1 MADIQLFVQHWTGF
15 TGYEKGNT
23 QLFWLGLLRDVL
35 GVDTSD
41 SIIEFE
47 KTVELKHKSF
57 IDGYIPSTGIIIE
70 QKSPDINLDAPAKQS
85 DGSLATPFE
94 QAKRYYD
101 WLPHSKKGKF
111 IIVCNFREIRVHD
124 METPKA
130 PPEIILLSE
139 LVKEARKLA
148 FLVNKAAPSPREIR
162 ELDMSIEAGKLVG
175 NLYDSIL
182 KKYINPKDNDSKRSL
197 NIFCV
202 RIVFLLYAEKSGIF
216 SAGQFTDFLKAHS
229 ATPRTSLIELFT
241 ILDTKREERNPYL
254 DDDLAAF
261 PHVNGGLFHDR
272 NIELPKLDNEILS
285 IILHDM
291 AKFRWHEINPTIF
304 GAVFENTLNP
314 ETRHSGGMHYTSIEN
329 IHRVIDPLF
338 LDELT
343 KEAEN
348 LLHQKESNG
357 RTNDLLDFQRK
368 ISSITFFD
376 PACGSGNFLT
386 ETYLSLRRLENR
398 IINELEH
405 GQISF
410 AFSRKETKIK
420 VSILQFFGIEINDFA
435 VAVAKTAMWISEIQ
449 MWKETEKII
458 HLEEDVDDILPL
470 QQYDNNIIEANA
482 LFTDWGKILPAE
494 GTLFIMSNPPF
505 LGYSVRDDDKKKEL
519 GRIFTDDKGKPLQI
533 AGKIDYVAGWY
544 YRLSEFMQARK
555 LKAAF
560 VSTNS
565 VTQGEQVT
573 YIFKTLYDRFRLMVD
588 FAHSGFIWDNEAP
601 EQAQVHCVV
610 IGFDSTG
617 ENSAAKK
624 RLFSAR
630 KGLRLYDSI
639 NFYLVPGPVVFAVP
653 RVKTICADAPP
664 MITGNRPAD
673 GGNLLL
679 TPEEAEELIRK
690 EPDAE
695 RFIKRYMMGYEFIN
709 NVQRY
714 CLWLVGASPQQLVD
728 MPRVMER
735 VRKVRDFR
743 LASTRAVTRKCADT
757 SWLFAEIRQPNTSYI
772 AIPNTSSQKREYIP
786 MGFLDDSVIPGD
798 GGLLTIPNAT
808 AYHFG
813 VLTSR
818 VHMGWVRRVCGRMKS
833 DYRYSK
839 KVVYNTFVWPSPSPE
854 QKAKIEASAQKILEA
869 RAQWPDSSLAAM
881 YDEAAMPL
889 TLRLAHRENDI
900 AVCEAYGWR
909 EDCPED
915 VIVDELFRM
924 YYDLAGMTWP
934 V

>member
-1 MADIQLFVQHWTGF
+1 MADIQHFIQRWLGF
-15 TGYEKGNT
+15 AGNEKSDT
-23 QLFWLGLLRDVL
+23 QLFWFGLLRDVL
-35 GVDTSD
+35 DVQTPDN
-41 SIIEFE
+41 IIQFE
-47 KTVELKHKSF
+47 KPVELTHKSF

-70 QKSPDINLDAPAKQS
+70 QKSPDINLDAQAKQS
-85 DGSLATPFE
+85 DGSLASPFE

-101 WLPHSKKGKF
+101 WLPRSEKGRF
-111 IIVCNFREIRVHD
+111 IIVCNFHEIRVHD

-130 PPEIILLSE
+130 QPEIILLSE
-139 LVKEARKLA
+139 LEKEARKLA
-148 FLVNKAAPSPREIR
+148 FIIDKSAQTPREIR
-162 ELDMSIEAGKLVG
+162 ELDMSVDAGELVGKL
-175 NLYDSIL
+175 YDAIL
-182 KKYINPKDNDSKRSL
+182 NKYINPNDKDSKRSL

-216 SAGQFTDFLKAHS
+216 SSGQFTDFLKAHS
-229 ATPRTSLIELFT
+229 ATPRTSLIELFR
-241 ILDTKREERNPYL
+241 ILDTKPELRDPYL

-261 PHVNGGLFHDR
+261 HYVNGGLFHEH
-272 NIELPKLDNEILS
+272 NIELPKLDTDIVS
-285 IILHDM
+285 IIVDDM
-291 AKFRWHEINPTIF
+291 ARFRWNEINPTIF
-304 GAVFENTLNP
+304 GAVFETTLNP

-348 LLHQKESNG
+348 LLHQEPSKAK
-357 RTNDLLDFQRK
+357 TKTLLAFQKK
-368 ISSITFFD
+368 ISSFTFFD

-398 IINELEH
+398 IINELNH
-405 GQISF
+405 GQMSF
-410 AFSRKETKIK
+410 AFSRKETKIQ

-449 MWKETEKII
+449 MWNETAKII
-458 HLEEDVDDILPL
+458 ELVEDVDDILPL
-470 QQYDNNIIEANA
+470 QQYDRNIIEANA
-482 LFTDWGKILPAE
+482 LFTDWGKFLPTE
-494 GTLFIMSNPPF
+494 GALFIMSNPPF
-505 LGYSVRDDDKKKEL
+505 LGYSVRDERKKDDLAK
-519 GRIFTDDKGKPLQI
+519 IFTDNKGKPLQI

-544 YRLSEFMQARK
+544 YRLAEFMQTRK

-565 VTQGEQVT
+565 VAQGEQVT
-573 YIFKTLYDRFRLMVD
+573 YIFKTLYDRFRIMID
-588 FAHSGFIWDNEAP
+588 FAHSGFIWDSEAP

-617 ENSAAKK
+617 ENLAAKK
-624 RLFSAR
+624 RLFSA
-630 KGLRLYDSI
+630 KGLKLVDCI
-639 NFYLVPGPVVFAVP
+639 NFYLVPGHVVFAVP
-653 RVKTICADAPP
+653 RVKTICVDVPP

-679 TPEEAEELIRK
+679 TPEEAAELIRK

-709 NVQRY
+709 DVERY
-714 CLWLVGASPQQLVD
+714 CLWLVDATPQQLVD

-735 VRKVRDFR
+735 VRKVRELRLKSSQPKLADIPHLFR
-743 LASTRAVTRKCADT
+743 EQRNPK
-757 SWLFAEIRQPNTSYI
+757 SYI
-772 AIPNTSSQKREYIP
+772 AIPKTSSEKREYIP
-786 MGFLDDSVIPGD
+786 LGFLDDSVIPGN
-798 GGLLTIPNAT
+798 GLKIIQDAT
-808 AYHFG
+808 LYHFG

-818 VHMGWVRRVCGRMKS
+818 VHMGWMRRVCGRLKS

-839 KVVYNTFVWPSPSPE
+839 NIVYNTFVWPKPSQE
-854 QKAKIEASAQKILEA
+854 QKAKIEAAAQKILEA
-869 RAQWPDSSLAAM
+869 REEFRDSSLAAL

-889 TLRLAHRENDI
+889 RLRTAHRENDK
-900 AVCEAYGWR
+900 AVCEAYGWKA
-909 EDCPED
+909 D
-915 VIVDELFRM
+915 VEEEAVVDELFRK

-934 V
+934 E